1 MSSFIYT
8 LEGTNPANAKE
19 PEGQI
24 YTREEVSEVEEAAE
38 EVKEGSEEEEVEEQL
53 DNE

>member
-1 MSSFIYT
+1 MSSYIYT
-8 LEGTNPANAKE
+8 LEGTNPANAKA

-24 YTREEVSEVEEAAE
+24 YIREEVSEAATDEEIE
-38 EVKEGSEEEEVEEQL
+38 ESEEEEVEEQL